1 MLQHGLGV
9 SIGDQKRDVVSLEHN
24 VVSKWDRIPN
34 PRILTCTGFLRSTM
48 KLSARCIINR
58 VNLWQRIR
66 SISSA
71 CLIFMLIRI
80 ELTEGSIRTRSFS
93 LREIVNGLRRTS
105 FDPLMFGHISRAIG
119 LYEKDKL
126 RCFDLRLVVTF
137 HNLQYGKYIVNSKIK
152 ASIDIPATRNSQ
164 ASERQLVLT

>member
-1 MLQHGLGV
+1 VG
-9 SIGDQKRDVVSLEHN
+9 IGNQKRNIISLGHIIISNLDQSSDQRE
-24 VVSKWDRIPN
+24 P
-34 PRILTCTGFLRSTM
+34 TCTGFLRSTI

-80 ELTEGSIRTRSFS
+80 ELTEGSMRTRSFS

-105 FDPLMFGHISRAIG
+105 LDPLIFRRISTPIG
-119 LYEKDKL
+119 LFDRLQL
-126 RCFDLRLVVTF
+126 RCFDLWFVMTF
-137 HNLQYGKYIVNSKIK
+137 HDLDDDEHIANYGIK
-152 ASIDIPATRNSQ
+152 TSTYLRR
-164 ASERQLVLT
+164 EVLKGQSSS